1 MAYEDKHHITAGLA
15 VAKNAGQDPSDE
27 GQYHDVF
34 YITAG
39 LAAEV
44 LVAAGNN
51 VPQKWMHYQRMRA
64 G

>member
-1 MAYEDKHHITAGLA
+1 MAYEDKHYITAGLA
-15 VAKNAGQDPSDE
+15 VAKEPGQDPSDE

-44 LVAAGNN
+44 EEAVGNRRRRLLLAG
-51 VPQKWMHYQRMRA
+51 
-64 G
+64 